1 MDWQERFEARL
12 CEEISLKQVYPLAS
26 QPRIFLFGF
35 DPLAD
40 DVDSEI
46 ETDLADRT
54 QLSTTG
60 PISESPLDHDTSL
73 RADPSVSLPIPM
85 HLGLLRPFSRHRS
98 VGIRIQVVRQIVL
111 AARVR
116 PNLAIPR

>member
-26 QPRIFLFGF
+26 QPRIFLFGL
-35 DPLAD
+35 DPLGD

-54 QLSTTG
+54 QFSTTG
-60 PISESPLDHDTSL
+60 PIRESPLDPRHFVLPVRRNHHVVRFHVERGIIDHL
-73 RADPSVSLPIPM
+73 RAKPLSRSLK
-85 HLGLLRPFSRHRS
+85 HAKSQSQYRATKRALRH
-98 VGIRIQVVRQIVL
+98 
-111 AARVR
+111 
-116 PNLAIPR
+116 